1 MHIGHASE
9 RSGVPAKTI
18 RYYESVNLIEP
29 ASRGENGYRRY
40 TENDVRTL
48 QFVSRARSLGFSV
61 KEVGA
66 LLGLYQD
73 HNRLSA
79 DVRRI
84 ASDHV
89 TEIDRKIENLQAMRR
104 TLTHLVDRCHGDDR
118 PDCPILDDLAG
129 EA

>member
-1 MHIGHASE
+1 MHIGDASQ

-18 RYYESVNLIEP
+18 RYYESVQLIAP
-29 ASRGENGYRRY
+29 ANRETNGYRSY
-40 TENDVRTL
+40 TENDIRTL
-48 QFVSRARSLGFSV
+48 QFVSRSRGLGFSV
-61 KEVGA
+61 KEVA
-66 LLGLYQD
+66 VLLELYRD

-84 ASDHV
+84 ATDHV
-89 TEIDRKIENLQAMRR
+89 TEIDQKIEKLQSMRR
-104 TLTHLVDRCHGDDR
+104 TLIHLVDRCHGDDR

>member
-1 MHIGHASE
+1 MHIGDASE

-29 ASRGENGYRRY
+29 ANRGENGYRRY
-40 TENDVRTL
+40 TENDIRTL

-61 KEVGA
+61 KEVGT
-66 LLGLYQD
+66 LLGLYRD

-84 ASDHV
+84 ARDHV
-89 TEIDRKIENLQAMRR
+89 EEIDQKIDKLQAMRR